1 VKITPEVK
9 AFVIKLADK
18 RCECAG
24 KDCRHHLKGTRCKKG
39 LRDDQW
45 KVYWKKEDGGV
56 TRENLQA
63 WCLECFQ
70 NNFEV
75 PSEAVTLLSLDVV
88 DYARLLGEDRWK
100 AITFKDALRDASRR
114 AARERGGSIV
124 LNRADDDVLVRLPSS
139 LDAVEAART
148 VWSYVRDLTANLQV
162 GTPSLRGGIHS
173 GDVTTW
179 RNGLVVGDAVEVASR
194 VRDVAGSGEI
204 LLTRSA
210 ADQVHG
216 KVPLEA
222 VAGDSPERAAV
233 GPTWSM
239 RL

>member
-1 VKITPEVK
+1 
-9 AFVIKLADK
+9 
-18 RCECAG
+18 
-24 KDCRHHLKGTRCKKG
+24 
-39 LRDDQW
+39 
-45 KVYWKKEDGGV
+45 VYWKKENGGT

-63 WCLECFQ
+63 WCLECFA

-88 DYARLLGEDRWK
+88 DYARLVAEDQWR
-100 AITFKDALRDASRR
+100 AVTFKDALRDASRR

-124 LNRADDDVLVRLPSS
+124 LNRADDDVLLRLDSS
-139 LDAVEAART
+139 LDAVEAARNIWT
-148 VWSYVRDLTANLQV
+148 YVRDLTASLQV
-162 GTPSLRGGIHS
+162 GTPTLRGGIHR

-179 RNGLVVGDAVEVASR
+179 RNGLVVGDAVKVASR
-194 VRDVAGSGEI
+194 VRDLAGSSEI
-204 LLTRSA
+204 LLTRAA
-210 ADQVHG
+210 ADPLHG

-222 VAGDSPERAAV
+222 IAESPERAAV